1 MNRIVGRDTIRK
13 VIRYRMADRH
23 EDTQAHEEWRA
34 LHGQVRGMHDEFVDF
49 LGAMAGIESPTDRPE
64 TQAGVQ
70 EILVE
75 AFGDLGFATR
85 ILPGRSSGGHF
96 YAVPERRV
104 RGRAAQLMI
113 GHTDTVWPVDTL
125 QEMPVR
131 LDEGRLYGPG
141 TLDMKGGLTQMVFA
155 LRALRALGREPEV
168 TPVVFINSDEEIGS
182 PESKPWVERIS
193 GRVQRAFV
201 LEPALAPDGRIK
213 TARKGVGSYQITI
226 RGKAAHAG
234 LEPEAGASAVEELS
248 HVIQALHG
256 LTDLEV
262 GTTVNVGLVAG
273 GTREN
278 VVAPRATAG
287 VDVRVMTSE
296 AGRTLDEAIRSIRP
310 VTPGV
315 RIEVAGGIRVPPLER
330 TPRNMRLWDRATQI
344 ASGMGLVLDHAM
356 AGGGSDGNTTSQYTA
371 TLDGLGCV
379 GDGPHALHEHI
390 EVLPTLDRCALLAG
404 LLMSPPDD
412 A

>member
-1 MNRIVGRDTIRK
+1 MT
-13 VIRYRMADRH
+13 
-23 EDTQAHEEWRA
+23 EDTQAHEDWRA
-34 LHGQVRGMHDEFVDF
+34 LHRHVVDMHDEFVDF
-49 LGAMAGIESPTDRPE
+49 LTAMVKIESPTDRPE
-64 TQAGVQ
+64 TQAAVQ
-70 EILVE
+70 DILAE
-75 AFGDLGFATR
+75 AFEDLGFATR
-85 ILPGRSSGGHF
+85 IVRGESTGGHF
-96 YAVPERRV
+96 YAVPERRE
-104 RGRAAQLMI
+104 RGRASQLMI
-113 GHTDTVWPVDTL
+113 GHTDTVWPIDTL
-125 QEMPVR
+125 HEMPVR
-131 LDEGRLYGPG
+131 MDEGRLHGPG
-141 TLDMKGGLTQMVFA
+141 TLDMKGGLTQMIFA

-168 TPVVFINSDEEIGS
+168 TPVVFINSDEEVGS
-182 PESKPWVERIS
+182 PESKPWVERIA

-201 LEPALAPDGRIK
+201 LEPALAPHGRIK

-234 LEPEAGASAVEELS
+234 LEPEAGASAVQELS

-256 LTDLEV
+256 LTDLAV
-262 GTTVNVGLVAG
+262 GTTVNVGVVEG

-278 VVAPRATAG
+278 VVAPHATAG

-296 AGRTLDEAIRSIRP
+296 AGQGLDEAIRSIRA

-315 RIEVAGGIRVPPLER
+315 RVEVAGGIRVPPLER
-330 TPRNMRLWDRATQI
+330 TPRNMRLWDRAFEV
-344 ASGMGLVLDHAM
+344 AGGMGLELDHAM
-356 AGGGSDGNTTSQYTA
+356 AGGGSDGNTTSQFTA

-390 EVLPTLDRCALLAG
+390 EVRPTLDRCALLAG